1 MAQSTYLPGL
11 AVRATQR
18 LESARFSAVVR
29 VTHWLTTLSFLGLL
43 VSGFAI
49 LIAHPRLYWGETG
62 ALGGPYVLA
71 FPLPYMKGGPSGW
84 GRLLHF
90 LSAWVCILTGILYV
104 VSGIFT
110 QHFRRHLVP
119 AKADLSWRSIWS
131 VVSNHLHLKGPTEE
145 DSQNYNALQ
154 RLTYL
159 AVIFVLFPL
168 VIWTGFAMSPAIVS
182 VVPSVV
188 TSLGGQETARTLHFF
203 VASFLVLFLF
213 IHVVMVILA
222 GFTTRVWPMIAGG
235 RAAGMERP

>member
-1 MAQSTYLPGL
+1 MAESTYLPGL
-11 AVRATQR
+11 AVRATHR

-110 QHFRRHLVP
+110 RHFRTHLLP
-119 AKADLSWRSIWS
+119 AKAALSWRSIGRVIS
-131 VVSNHLHLKGPTEE
+131 RHVHLKRPTDEE
-145 DSQNYNALQ
+145 SQAYNVLQ
-154 RLTYL
+154 QLTYL

-182 VVPSVV
+182 VVPGVV

-203 VASFLVLFLF
+203 VSSFLVLFL
-213 IHVVMVILA
+213 VVHIAMVILA
-222 GFTTRVWPMIAGG
+222 GFTRRVWAMIAGG